1 MIYFVNGNNKNIDVR
16 NNIITFKTNKT
27 DEPANINI
35 FDNIKKCI
43 NDFSKLNIS
52 KNEAIAYFNFA
63 NLKLNDYIIVVYDI
77 SSYDE
82 FININ
87 DDNYFEK
94 INDIYVTIYKL
105 CDCNYSNE
113 ILNKIKNNISI
124 EFYQYEFNISAN
136 YIMTDKL
143 EFIINNNIIEFDNF
157 IKVLNKNIIIPNT
170 INMLNKEI
178 VLE

>member
-16 NNIITFKTNKT
+16 NNMITFKTNKT
-27 DEPANINI
+27 EKPANINI

-43 NDFSKLNIS
+43 NDFGKLNIS
-52 KNEAIAYFNFA
+52 KNEAVAYFNFA
-63 NLKLNDYIIVVYDI
+63 NLKFNDYIIIVYDI
-77 SSYDE
+77 DSYNE

-94 INDIYVTIYKL
+94 INNIYITIYKL
-105 CDCNYSNE
+105 FDCNYSNE

-124 EFYQYEFNISAN
+124 EFNQYQFNISAN